1 MTSHQD
7 DSADVS
13 AFGVDLTASEQVYTL
28 DEAAAR
34 LGLLRS
40 TVRTCVEQGLI
51 PAVQRPSGDYV
62 IRKEDLDR
70 FAEVVGRARPEEPPS
85 ERG

>member
-7 DSADVS
+7 DTPDVS
-13 AFGVDLTASEQVYTL
+13 AFGVELTAPEQVYTL

-51 PAVQRPSGDYV
+51 PAVRQPSGDYA
-62 IRKEDLDR
+62 ILQEDLDR
-70 FAEVVGRARPEEPPS
+70 FAEVVGRARSNDPPAEPD
-85 ERG
+85 